1 LTTTQAETMSKW
13 DKLTDDQKEQ
23 IKAAFDICDSD
34 QNGFIDIDELKEV
47 LRALGEVFLIF
58 SY

>member
-1 LTTTQAETMSKW
+1 MSKF
-13 DKLTDDQKEQ
+13 DKLSDDQKEQ

-47 LRALGEVFLIF
+47 LRALGEVRTLAIPINTF
-58 SY
+58 